1 MDDRTKDDAG
11 STLRFRLMP
20 DNFLIHVDRNEP
32 ERMNI
37 TYLNREGADAEMVFR
52 VDGSAVTVDGAVA
65 VGGDVSE

>member
-1 MDDRTKDDAG
+1 
-11 STLRFRLMP
+11 MP